1 MQHLVHFLVSGP
13 QSQKAAGVARAPRE
27 LSLLPAQHNKLW
39 PHRRG
44 DQLQR
49 SVAPS
54 NGSGWVAAPPLAA
67 TGRLEAGA
75 EAGRCC
81 LLRGRVTSL
90 HSLLKPKGPKSTT
103 TMVHVEFWPWKKE
116 KEERLV

>member
-54 NGSGWVAAPPLAA
+54 NGPGWVAAPPLAGA
-67 TGRLEAGA
+67 GRLAVAVCFSRESDVVA
-75 EAGRCC
+75 
-81 LLRGRVTSL
+81 
-90 HSLLKPKGPKSTT
+90 LLKPKSPKSIN
-103 TMVHVEFWPWKKE
+103 HHCA
-116 KEERLV
+116 R